1 MLASPQ
7 TKYRFMLSKIYS
19 FGLSGLEATLIRV
32 EVDISRG
39 LPCIIIVGLPDP
51 AVKESK
57 ERVRSAIK
65 NSGYKFPAQRITVN
79 LSPGDIKKEGPF
91 FDLAIALG
99 ILNSNQTITISN
111 LKKYIIL
118 GELSLGGEIEPV
130 KGAFSIAMRASKKKF
145 DGIIVPEK
153 NAHEV
158 ALANNLDVFPVQ
170 SLKQTVHFLQDPS
183 SIKPFKINIEEI
195 FNQSSSYDIDFQEV
209 KGQSHV
215 KRGLEVAAAG
225 GHNVLL
231 IGPPGSGKTMLAKRL
246 ATILP
251 NLTIAEALETAQIHS
266 ASGLIDANLKNIS
279 KRPFR
284 CPHHTASDAALVGG
298 GTIPRPGEVSLAHN
312 GILFLDELPEFNQN
326 VLEALR
332 QPLED
337 HCVHIARAHKTVKFP
352 SKFMLVS
359 AMNPCPCGWYT
370 DPKKECHCTPQK
382 IQKYL
387 SKISG
392 PLLDRIDIHLEVPSL
407 KSQDLFSDKH
417 RESSADI
424 KKRTVAAREIQN
436 KRFVDTKVFSNA
448 QMQNRQIKAFCCV
461 SQESQDLL
469 KVAIDELSL
478 SARAHNK
485 ILKVA
490 RTIADLDQQKEILP
504 EHISEAIQYR
514 SLDRMW

>member
-1 MLASPQ
+1 
-7 TKYRFMLSKIYS
+7 MLSKISS
-19 FGLSGLEATLIRV
+19 FCLSGLEATPITV

-39 LPCIIIVGLPDP
+39 LPSIVVVGLPDN

-79 LSPGDIKKEGPF
+79 LSPGDIKKEGPC

-99 ILNSNQTITISN
+99 ILNATETISSFSI
-111 LKKYIIL
+111 KKYIIL
-118 GELSLGGEIEPV
+118 GELSLGGQVEAI
-130 KGAFSIAMRASKKKF
+130 KGSFSIAMRASKKKF

-153 NAHEV
+153 NAHEA
-158 ALANNLDVFPVQ
+158 ALASNLDVFPVKT
-170 SLKQTVHFLQDPS
+170 LTQTIQFLQDTD
-183 SIKPFKINIEEI
+183 SIKPFKVDIKEA
-195 FNQSSSYDIDFQEV
+195 FRKSSQYDIDFSEV

-215 KRGLEVAAAG
+215 KRGLEVSAAG

-231 IGPPGSGKTMLAKRL
+231 LGPPGSGKTMLSKRL

-251 NLTIAEALETAQIHS
+251 DLSLEEALETAQIHS
-266 ASGLIDANLKNIS
+266 ASGLIDTKLKNIGT
-279 KRPFR
+279 RPFR
-284 CPHHTASDAALVGG
+284 SPHHTASDAALVGG
-298 GTIPRPGEVSLAHN
+298 GTIPKPGEVSLAHN
-312 GILFLDELPEFNQN
+312 GILFLDELPEFNRN

-337 HCVHIARAHKTVKFP
+337 HCVYISRAHKSVKFP
-352 SKFMLVS
+352 SKFMLVC

-387 SKISG
+387 SKVSG

-407 KSQDLFSDKH
+407 KSQDLFSEKSK
-417 RESSADI
+417 ETSSDI
-424 KKRTVAAREIQN
+424 KKRAVKARNVQQN
-436 KRFVDTKVFSNA
+436 RFKGTTIFSNA
-448 QMQNRQIKAFCCV
+448 QMQHRQIKEFC
-461 SQESQDLL
+461 SISKESQDLL
-469 KVAIDELSL
+469 RIAIDELGL
-478 SARAHNK
+478 SARAHDK

-490 RTIADLDQQKEILP
+490 RTIADLDEKNQILP

-514 SLDRMW
+514 SLDRIW